1 MISIPYS
8 LMFSPYIVPTITQGI
23 ILAGYK
29 PNSTQLFKKGNRTD
43 IAFSPTYAFELVL
56 EKFAILR
63 ILDKP
68 SHHHNLTTKS
78 YAACTY
84 SRGCSGGSH

>member
-29 PNSTQLFKKGNRTD
+29 PNSTQLFKNGNRTD
-43 IAFSPTYAFELVL
+43 IAFPPTSVCEPVH
-56 EKFAILR
+56 EKFAILDV
-63 ILDKP
+63 LDEP
-68 SHHHNLTTKS
+68 AHPHSLTTKTNV
-78 YAACTY
+78 AVVDVAEVHT
-84 SRGCSGGSH
+84 